1 MYAFPPTSLTVQI
14 HNMGFPEGNIFGG
27 KIFKIKYIFVDIDI
41 YYMLF
46 SYQTGYIM

>member
-1 MYAFPPTSLTVQI
+1 MYAYPPTPLTVQI
-14 HNMGFPEGNIFGG
+14 HNMGFREGHFFGE

-46 SYQTGYIM
+46 SYQRGYIM